1 FTEKLALLAGFRY
14 DSQRFTMANDT
25 GAAFAGTFPDP
36 DAFDA
41 PGTLLNMAISAIN
54 MGVAGYVGQA
64 AGSSPQGTRD
74 FDAFLPKLGLRY
86 DLSDEAS
93 ASFTV
98 QRGYRSGGAAL
109 NIARNLSV
117 DYDPEYTWNYE
128 LALRSQWLD
137 GAVVVNANAFYV
149 DWKDKQ

>member
-1 FTEKLALLAGFRY
+1 TVLPQVPVGYSSDTTSETRNAALFGDGEWRFTENLALLAGFRY

-41 PGTLLNMAISAIN
+41 PGTLLNMAIAAIN
-54 MGVAGYVGQA
+54 AGVAGYVGQA

-86 DLSDEAS
+86 DFS
-93 ASFTV
+93 
-98 QRGYRSGGAAL
+98 
-109 NIARNLSV
+109 
-117 DYDPEYTWNYE
+117 
-128 LALRSQWLD
+128 
-137 GAVVVNANAFYV
+137 
-149 DWKDKQ
+149 